1 MSYRKVFRRLIFSFI
16 AIVGLVSFSFI
27 LIHLVP
33 GDPVDLILGEQAS
46 SIDYQQLR
54 KQMGLDQPLWKQYIQ
69 YIQKVF
75 LLDLG
80 ASIYDQRPV
89 FEHIQTAFLP
99 TLWLT
104 LSSLLLSILWGVPL
118 GVFSAIYRNSLL
130 DRWSSLVSVCGFS
143 LPIFFVAPLLI
154 WVFAI
159 YWPLLPV
166 SEQNDWSHYI
176 LPSVSLSLP
185 LGSALCQMS
194 RASLLEIIHQDYIR
208 TARSKGLGFLKIYF
222 KHAFKPSLVPLV
234 TIISLQFAA
243 LLSGVV
249 IVEIIFDWPG
259 LGLLFF
265 QSISRRDYPVIQA
278 CVLVI
283 TLIYLVVNILADVTY
298 FIINPKMRS

>member
-1 MSYRKVFRRLIFSFI
+1 MIYRRICRRFIFSFI
-16 AIVGLVSFSFI
+16 AIVGLISFSFI
-27 LIHLVP
+27 LVHLVP

-46 SIDYQQLR
+46 AVDYQQLR
-54 KQMGLDQPLWKQYIQ
+54 KQMGLNQPIWKQYVQ
-69 YIQKVF
+69 YLQNVF
-75 LLDLG
+75 VLDFG
-80 ASIYDQRPV
+80 VSIYDQKPV
-89 FEHIQTAFLP
+89 FEHIQTAFFP

-118 GVFSAIYRNSLL
+118 GVLSAIYKNSIL
-130 DRWSSLVSVCGFS
+130 DRWSSFVSVCGFS

-154 WVFAI
+154 WIFAI

-166 SEQNDWSHYI
+166 SEQTGWSHYV

-185 LGSALCQMS
+185 LGSALLQMS
-194 RASLLEIIHQDYIR
+194 RASLLEIINQDYIR
-208 TARSKGLGFLKIYF
+208 TARSKGLGFFKIYF

-234 TIISLQFAA
+234 TILSLQFAA

-249 IVEIIFDWPG
+249 IVEMIFDWPG

-283 TLIYLVVNILADVTY
+283 TLIYLAVNILADISY
-298 FIINPKMRS
+298 SIIHPKMRS